1 MGKSKLLG
9 ALAFG
14 LASVMNPA
22 FFAGCGSLVGH
33 DARQPKFSFGEAEVV
48 ALVDVAKTQRY
59 ELKTADGS
67 YEVALDLSQARGDDS
82 KSSAL
87 DPAPVRLA
95 HACGNRTFLRSAAAC
110 LDVTEVPIAGTITV
124 KRIAPDAI
132 TIIDKAD
139 AKGVLR
145 VLGTALTNAEI
156 DVKTAEGNITLHSAD
171 AKTFQV
177 RELEVAGKTLKPAR
191 AGG

>member
-9 ALAFG
+9 AFAFG

-22 FFAGCGSLVGH
+22 FFAGCGSAGSG
-33 DARQPKFSFGEAEVV
+33 ARQPEFSFGEADVV
-48 ALVDVAKTQRY
+48 ALVDVAKAQRY

-67 YEVALDLSQARGDDS
+67 YEIVVDLSQVRGDDS
-82 KSSAL
+82 KSGAL
-87 DPAPVRLA
+87 DPALVRVA

-110 LDVTEVPIAGTITV
+110 LDVTEVPVAGSITV
-124 KRIAPDAI
+124 KRIAPDDIALM
-132 TIIDKAD
+132 DKAD

-145 VLGTALTNAEI
+145 VIGTTLTNAEI
-156 DVKTAEGNITLHSAD
+156 NVKTAEGNITLRSDD

-177 RELEVAGKTLKPAR
+177 RQLVVAGKTLEPSR
-191 AGG
+191 NGG